1 MRIDFCPYS
10 KYCGDKGNDNSKE
23 RQIWYCPRSGNKDWC
38 PYDKCETPTSKP
50 KPIPKPEPV
59 KTEKEIA
66 EEATMAKDKLMA
78 ERFKI
83 AKQMEEE
90 GLSRSQAA
98 QRLGISYYTIESLE
112 ERYGYKFNFAA
123 KTKIPWKQYD
133 AKIIELKTSGKKMT
147 TEEIARIIGLKHR
160 AVANR
165 WTILKRQ
172 LEGVKACD

>member
-1 MRIDFCPYS
+1 MKIENCPYS
-10 KYCGDKGNDNSKE
+10 QYCGDKTIKDEKVI
-23 RQIWYCPRSGNKDWC
+23 QIWYCPWSGNKDLC
-38 PYDKCETPTSKP
+38 RYDKCEMPTPTP
-50 KPIPKPEPV
+50 KPIPKPEPI
-59 KTEKEIA
+59 KTDKDLA
-66 EEATMAKDKLMA
+66 EEATIAKEQLMA